1 MRNLH
6 IICTPSP
13 KMAKYAVKETP
24 IGGGFLGVDAVVD
37 RMRGAFYDS
46 AGWSGV
52 GYVIHDYDEGEIGAA
67 LDYMLSAVRVRA
79 ANGGDIAV
87 EYPAI
92 GAHVSGDV
100 DEKCHEA
107 IDAIVR
113 VAVACGYMV
122 TLHDLV
128 GYGDIAFGSHR
139 KAPQD
144 RYGAYVFEVK
154 RRAAQVRKGV
164 DALLTK
170 YRSGGRVVH
179 RY

>member
-46 AGWSGV
+46 VGWSGV
-52 GYVIHDYDEGEIGAA
+52 GYVIRGYDEGEIGAA
-67 LDYMLSAVRVRA
+67 LDYVISAVRVRA

-113 VAVACGYMV
+113 VAVACGGV
-122 TLHDLV
+122 CALV
-128 GYGDIAFGSHR
+128 SAVLVVGVG
-139 KAPQD
+139 
-144 RYGAYVFEVK
+144 VFM
-154 RRAAQVRKGV
+154 
-164 DALLTK
+164 
-170 YRSGGRVVH
+170 
-179 RY
+179 